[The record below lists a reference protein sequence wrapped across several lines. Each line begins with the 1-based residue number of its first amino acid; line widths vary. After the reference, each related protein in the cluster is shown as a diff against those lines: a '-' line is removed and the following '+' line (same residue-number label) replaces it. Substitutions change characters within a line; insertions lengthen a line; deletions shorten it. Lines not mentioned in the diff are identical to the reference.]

1 MIDEN
6 SLLNINYIMIINF
19 IIFFD
24 FSLVIIIERT
34 LTNKQIMFQYTEITI
49 PKVLH
54 N

>member
-6 SLLNINYIMIINF
+6 SLLHVNYIMIINF
-19 IIFFD
+19 IIFLE
-24 FSLVIIIERT
+24 FSLVIIIFVNT
-34 LTNKQIMFQYTEITI
+34 QIMFQYTEITI

>member
-24 FSLVIIIERT
+24 FSLVIIIFVI
-34 LTNKQIMFQYTEITI
+34 TNKQIMFQYTEITI